1 MLGTLKSITCSMRW
15 ATGEGL
21 STSLTL
27 RLEWK
32 CQQHSTLQG
41 LITDQP
47 HTHTHTH
54 TQTHTP
60 PWSDSIELY
69 SLDSYL
75 TFPITHYNHC
85 LFLHIHFRYLN
96 GHSNLYFKSRVKEII
111 IVLLNQAGS
120 NKDKLHREK
129 WIPDYRGL
137 WYFEHFEVLLRDF
150 WFDLRKN
157 FILST

>member
-1 MLGTLKSITCSMRW
+1 MSAALHTTGTHYRPAPYT
-15 ATGEGL
+15 
-21 STSLTL
+21 
-27 RLEWK
+27 
-32 CQQHSTLQG
+32 HS
-41 LITDQP
+41 D
-47 HTHTHTH
+47 THTHTH
-54 TQTHTP
+54 THTP

-137 WYFEHFEVLLRDF
+137 
-150 WFDLRKN
+150 
-157 FILST
+157 